1 MMALLPGSVGS
12 VGNRLCSALS
22 GSVAGSVGAL
32 SKGSEVARI
41 GAFLEKFLDFWQKS
55 Q

>member
-1 MMALLPGSVGS
+1 MSALLPGSVGS
-12 VGNRLCSALS
+12 VGNWLCSALS
-22 GSVAGSVGAL
+22 GSVEAL
-32 SKGSEVARI
+32 SEGSEIAKN